1 MGAENTEGR
10 IRVGVI
16 GAGAISGIYLTN
28 MIQHFPQ
35 LDVRAVSA
43 GHIEHAQVKAA
54 QFHIDACTTEEL
66 LRREDIDMV
75 VVLTPV
81 GTHYDLIRQ
90 ALLAGKHVYTEKTL
104 TDDPAKAAE
113 LLKLADERK
122 LYLGSAPDTF
132 LGPAWQTARKAI
144 DDGMLGEIHSFAI
157 SGNRCNDILLSMF
170 SFLRQPGA
178 GILYDYAVYYMTA
191 LVSLLGPVAR
201 VAAVTGRP
209 YPTHRNILPESPD
222 FGKMMDTPNESQV
235 SALLRLRSGVTGT
248 LHIDADSAAQDQAYF
263 TICGTKGILYLT
275 DPNGFCGEIRFLP
288 SMPKD
293 FGHTEFTVLPQQ
305 TPKMENMRGIG
316 PAEMAD
322 AILTGRKN
330 RANKEMAYHVLEVL
344 TAMLRGGEEGK
355 FVDIVS
361 TCERPEPMQKSSSR
375 AIRCSC

>member
-1 MGAENTEGR
+1 MGTESTEGR

-43 GHIEHAQVKAA
+43 AHIGHAQAKAE
-54 QFHIDACTTEEL
+54 QFGIMACKTDEL
-66 LRREDIDMV
+66 LRRDDIDMV

-81 GTHYDLIRQ
+81 GTHYELIRQ
-90 ALLAGKHVYTEKTL
+90 ALLSGKHVYTEKTL
-104 TDDPAKAAE
+104 TDDPGKAAE
-113 LLKLADERK
+113 LLKLADERG

-132 LGPAWQTARKAI
+132 LGPAWQAARKAI

-201 VAAVTGRP
+201 VAAITGSP

-222 FGKMMDTPNESQV
+222 FGKIMDTPNESQV
-235 SALLRLRSGVTGT
+235 SAILRLRNGVTGT
-248 LHIDADSAAQDQAYF
+248 LHIDSDSASQDQAYF
-263 TICGTKGILYLT
+263 AICGTKGILYLT

-288 SMPKD
+288 AMPKD
-293 FGHTEFTVLPQQ
+293 GNRMESSVLPQQ
-305 TPKMENMRGIG
+305 TPVMENMRGIG
-316 PAEMAD
+316 PAEMSD

-330 RANKEMAYHVLEVL
+330 RAEGEMAYHVLEVL
-344 TAMLRGGEEGK
+344 TAMLQGGEKGK
-355 FVDIVS
+355 FVDIAS
-361 TCERPEPMQKSSSR
+361 SCERPEPMPEDFR
-375 AIRCSC
+375 IV